1 MSLPEPRDPA
11 GPYRISVVCLGN
23 ICRSPMAEKVLTAEL
38 DHAGLIGTVE
48 VTSSGTGGWHLGA
61 GMDARAA
68 ELLRAEGY
76 ATDHAARRVEPAHLA
91 EHDLILAMDRD
102 NLDNLR
108 RLARGHTD
116 LGDRLRLFRTF
127 APDAGPEPEVPDPY
141 YGGEQGFTMV
151 LDMVRAAAAG
161 LTTELAA
168 RYDPG
173 KDEEH
178 TGGRTHSR

>member
-38 DHAGLIGTVE
+38 DRAGLTGTVE
-48 VTSSGTGGWHLGA
+48 VTSSGTGGWHIGS
-61 GMDARAA
+61 GMDERAA
-68 ELLRAEGY
+68 ALLRAQGY
-76 ATDHAARRVEPAHLA
+76 ATDHTARRVEPTHLA

-102 NLDNLR
+102 NLENLR

-116 LGDRLRLFRTF
+116 LGDRLRLFRAF
-127 APDAGPEPEVPDPY
+127 ASDTGPEPEVPDPY
-141 YGGEQGFTMV
+141 YGGEHGFATV
-151 LDMVRAAAAG
+151 LDMVRAAAVG

-168 RYDPG
+168 RYDSG
-173 KDEEH
+173 QDEEYR
-178 TGGRTHSR
+178 GGRTHSR